1 MKRFFSIILI
11 SALTLSLLT
20 GCGTGTTKQSTS
32 TTKAAEQAAASSE
45 TITFSSDK
53 ITCSDSDVS
62 IEDNVITISKA
73 GNYTVSGSSE
83 NAQIII
89 DASDDDEVSLTL
101 SDLTLSCE
109 TSAPIYVKKAK
120 QLTVTLEDG
129 STNYLSTTDE
139 FVAID
144 DNNIDGVIF
153 SKDDLILTG
162 SGSLEID
169 SPYGHGIVTKD
180 ELTVEDGTYTM
191 TCKKHGLSGKDGI
204 RIVNGTFTLSTQKDG
219 IHTDGDLTIE
229 NGDINILESLEGL
242 EGQTITILDGNI
254 DIVSSDDGIN
264 AAGASDSSN
273 NQSSDNFENQK
284 GNAPQPPENNTT
296 DQQSDSTT
304 DNTDA
309 TADNTD
315 MQQLPQNN
323 TDGQQPPQNNS
334 DGQQPPQNDTDGQQ
348 PPELPDN
355 QQQGMEPPTDNGNG
369 FGGNAGGFD
378 MDADESCS
386 LTISGGNIHINA
398 GGDGIDS
405 NGTFTMTGGTVF
417 VEGPESNGD
426 SALDYGIS
434 ATITGGSFLA
444 IGYSGMSQNFGTDST
459 QYSYIT
465 TLKSTIEEVPSTI
478 TLTDSEGNTILT
490 QDTSKT
496 YNCVIISCPEL
507 KEGSTYT
514 LTTASTSQE
523 FTPSSEAV
531 QNN

>member
-101 SDLTLSCE
+101 SDLSLSCE

-273 NQSSDNFENQK
+273 SQSSDNFENQK
-284 GNAPQPPENNTT
+284 GNTP
-296 DQQSDSTT
+296 
-304 DNTDA
+304 
-309 TADNTD
+309 
-315 MQQLPQNN
+315 
-323 TDGQQPPQNNS
+323 QPPQNNS
-334 DGQQPPQNDTDGQQ
+334 DGQQ

-355 QQQGMEPPTDNGNG
+355 QQQGMEPPTDNGNE

-378 MDADESCS
+378 MDTDESCS
-386 LTISGGNIHINA
+386 LIISGGNIHINA

-459 QYSYIT
+459 QYSYMT
-465 TLKSTIEEVPSTI
+465 TLESTVEEVPSTI

>member
-20 GCGTGTTKQSTS
+20 GCGTGTTKQSTL
-32 TTKAAEQAAASSE
+32 TTKAAEQSAANSE

-101 SDLTLSCE
+101 SDLSLSCE

-242 EGQTITILDGNI
+242 EGQTIT
-254 DIVSSDDGIN
+254 
-264 AAGASDSSN
+264 
-273 NQSSDNFENQK
+273 
-284 GNAPQPPENNTT
+284 
-296 DQQSDSTT
+296 
-304 DNTDA
+304 
-309 TADNTD
+309 
-315 MQQLPQNN
+315 
-323 TDGQQPPQNNS
+323 
-334 DGQQPPQNDTDGQQ
+334 
-348 PPELPDN
+348 
-355 QQQGMEPPTDNGNG
+355 
-369 FGGNAGGFD
+369 
-378 MDADESCS
+378 
-386 LTISGGNIHINA
+386 
-398 GGDGIDS
+398 
-405 NGTFTMTGGTVF
+405 
-417 VEGPESNGD
+417 
-426 SALDYGIS
+426 
-434 ATITGGSFLA
+434 
-444 IGYSGMSQNFGTDST
+444 
-459 QYSYIT
+459 
-465 TLKSTIEEVPSTI
+465 
-478 TLTDSEGNTILT
+478 LTDSEGNTILT

>member
-11 SALTLSLLT
+11 STLTLSLLT

-32 TTKAAEQAAASSE
+32 TTKAAEQSAANSE

-109 TSAPIYVKKAK
+109 TSAPIYVKTAK

-273 NQSSDNFENQK
+273 SQSSDNFENQK
-284 GNAPQPPENNTT
+284 GNTP
-296 DQQSDSTT
+296 
-304 DNTDA
+304 
-309 TADNTD
+309 
-315 MQQLPQNN
+315 
-323 TDGQQPPQNNS
+323 QPPQNNS
-334 DGQQPPQNDTDGQQ
+334 DGQQ

-355 QQQGMEPPTDNGNG
+355 QQQGMEPPTDNGNE

-459 QYSYIT
+459 QYSYMT
-465 TLKSTIEEVPSTI
+465 TLESTVEEVPSTI

>member
-32 TTKAAEQAAASSE
+32 TTKAAEQSAANSE

-83 NAQIII
+83 NAQIVI

-204 RIVNGTFTLSTQKDG
+204 LIVNGTFTLSTQKDG

-229 NGDINILESLEGL
+229 NGDINILKSLEGL

-273 NQSSDNFENQK
+273 SQSSDNFENQK
-284 GNAPQPPENNTT
+284 GNAPQPPENN
-296 DQQSDSTT
+296 
-304 DNTDA
+304 
-309 TADNTD
+309 
-315 MQQLPQNN
+315 
-323 TDGQQPPQNNS
+323 
-334 DGQQPPQNDTDGQQ
+334 TDGQQ

-355 QQQGMEPPTDNGNG
+355 QQQGMEPPTDNGNE
-369 FGGNAGGFD
+369 FGGNEGGFD

-444 IGYSGMSQNFGTDST
+444 IGYS
-459 QYSYIT
+459 
-465 TLKSTIEEVPSTI
+465 
-478 TLTDSEGNTILT
+478 
-490 QDTSKT
+490 
-496 YNCVIISCPEL
+496 
-507 KEGSTYT
+507 
-514 LTTASTSQE
+514 
-523 FTPSSEAV
+523 
-531 QNN
+531 

>member
-32 TTKAAEQAAASSE
+32 TTKAAEQSAANSE

-83 NAQIII
+83 NAQIVI

-204 RIVNGTFTLSTQKDG
+204 LIVNGTFTLSTQKDG

-229 NGDINILESLEGL
+229 NGDINILKSLEGL

-273 NQSSDNFENQK
+273 SQSSDNFENQK
-284 GNAPQPPENNTT
+284 GNAPQPPENN
-296 DQQSDSTT
+296 
-304 DNTDA
+304 
-309 TADNTD
+309 
-315 MQQLPQNN
+315 
-323 TDGQQPPQNNS
+323 
-334 DGQQPPQNDTDGQQ
+334 TDGQQ

-355 QQQGMEPPTDNGNG
+355 QQQGMEPPTDNGNE

-444 IGYSGMSQNFGTDST
+444 IGYS
-459 QYSYIT
+459 
-465 TLKSTIEEVPSTI
+465 
-478 TLTDSEGNTILT
+478 
-490 QDTSKT
+490 
-496 YNCVIISCPEL
+496 
-507 KEGSTYT
+507 
-514 LTTASTSQE
+514 
-523 FTPSSEAV
+523 
-531 QNN
+531 

>member
-32 TTKAAEQAAASSE
+32 TTKAAEQSAANSE

-153 SKDDLILTG
+153 SKDNLILTG

-229 NGDINILESLEGL
+229 NGDINILKSLEGL

-273 NQSSDNFENQK
+273 SQSSDNFENQK
-284 GNAPQPPENNTT
+284 GNAPQPPENNT
-296 DQQSDSTT
+296 
-304 DNTDA
+304 
-309 TADNTD
+309 
-315 MQQLPQNN
+315 
-323 TDGQQPPQNNS
+323 G
-334 DGQQPPQNDTDGQQ
+334 GQQ

-355 QQQGMEPPTDNGNG
+355 QQQGMEPPTDNGNE

-459 QYSYIT
+459 QYSYMT
-465 TLKSTIEEVPSTI
+465 TLESTIEEVPSTI

>member
-32 TTKAAEQAAASSE
+32 TTKAAEQSAANSE

-153 SKDDLILTG
+153 SKDNLILTG

-229 NGDINILESLEGL
+229 NGDINILKSLEGL
-242 EGQTITILDGNI
+242 EGQTITVLDGNI

-273 NQSSDNFENQK
+273 SQSSDNFENQK
-284 GNAPQPPENNTT
+284 GNAPQPPENNT
-296 DQQSDSTT
+296 
-304 DNTDA
+304 
-309 TADNTD
+309 
-315 MQQLPQNN
+315 
-323 TDGQQPPQNNS
+323 G
-334 DGQQPPQNDTDGQQ
+334 GQQ

-355 QQQGMEPPTDNGNG
+355 QQQGMEPPTDNGNE

-417 VEGPESNGD
+417 VEGPESSGD

-459 QYSYIT
+459 QYSYMT
-465 TLKSTIEEVPSTI
+465 TLESTVEEVPSTI

>member
-1 MKRFFSIILI
+1 MRRFFSIILI

-273 NQSSDNFENQK
+273 SQSSDNIENQK
-284 GNAPQPPENNTT
+284 GNAPQPP
-296 DQQSDSTT
+296 
-304 DNTDA
+304 
-309 TADNTD
+309 
-315 MQQLPQNN
+315 
-323 TDGQQPPQNNS
+323 QNNS
-334 DGQQPPQNDTDGQQ
+334 DGQQ

-355 QQQGMEPPTDNGNG
+355 QQQGMEPPTDNGNE

-459 QYSYIT
+459 QYSYMT
-465 TLKSTIEEVPSTI
+465 TLESTIEEVPSTI

>member
-11 SALTLSLLT
+11 STLTLSLLT

-32 TTKAAEQAAASSE
+32 TTKAAEQSAANSE

-109 TSAPIYVKKAK
+109 TSAPIYVKTAK

-229 NGDINILESLEGL
+229 NGDINILKSLEGL

-273 NQSSDNFENQK
+273 SQSSDNFENQK
-284 GNAPQPPENNTT
+284 GNAPQPP
-296 DQQSDSTT
+296 
-304 DNTDA
+304 
-309 TADNTD
+309 
-315 MQQLPQNN
+315 
-323 TDGQQPPQNNS
+323 QNNS
-334 DGQQPPQNDTDGQQ
+334 DGQQ

-369 FGGNAGGFD
+369 LGGNAGGFD

-459 QYSYIT
+459 QYSYMT
-465 TLKSTIEEVPSTI
+465 TLESTVEEVPSTI

>member
-32 TTKAAEQAAASSE
+32 TTKAAEQSAANSE

-83 NAQIII
+83 NAQIVI

-120 QLTVTLEDG
+120 QLTVTLEDS

-162 SGSLEID
+162 SGSLKID
-169 SPYGHGIVTKD
+169 SPYGHGIVTKN

-229 NGDINILESLEGL
+229 NGDINILKSLEGL

-273 NQSSDNFENQK
+273 SQSSDNFENQK
-284 GNAPQPPENNTT
+284 GNAPQPPENNT
-296 DQQSDSTT
+296 
-304 DNTDA
+304 
-309 TADNTD
+309 
-315 MQQLPQNN
+315 
-323 TDGQQPPQNNS
+323 
-334 DGQQPPQNDTDGQQ
+334 DGQQ

-355 QQQGMEPPTDNGNG
+355 QQQGMDPPTDNGNE

-459 QYSYIT
+459 QYSYMT
-465 TLKSTIEEVPSTI
+465 TLESTVEEVPSTI

>member
-32 TTKAAEQAAASSE
+32 TTKAAEQSAANSE

-109 TSAPIYVKKAK
+109 TSAPIYVKTAK
-120 QLTVTLEDG
+120 QLTVTLKDS

-169 SPYGHGIVTKD
+169 SPYGHGIVTKN

-273 NQSSDNFENQK
+273 SQSSDNFENQK
-284 GNAPQPPENNTT
+284 GNAPQPPENN
-296 DQQSDSTT
+296 
-304 DNTDA
+304 
-309 TADNTD
+309 
-315 MQQLPQNN
+315 
-323 TDGQQPPQNNS
+323 
-334 DGQQPPQNDTDGQQ
+334 TDGQQ

-355 QQQGMEPPTDNGNG
+355 QQQGMEPPTDNGNE

-459 QYSYIT
+459 QYSYMT
-465 TLKSTIEEVPSTI
+465 TLESTIEEVPSTI

>member
-32 TTKAAEQAAASSE
+32 TTKAAEQSAANSE

-83 NAQIII
+83 NAQIVI

-169 SPYGHGIVTKD
+169 SPYGHGIVTKN

-229 NGDINILESLEGL
+229 NGDINILKSLEGL

-273 NQSSDNFENQK
+273 SQSSDNFENQK
-284 GNAPQPPENNTT
+284 GNAPQPPENN
-296 DQQSDSTT
+296 
-304 DNTDA
+304 
-309 TADNTD
+309 
-315 MQQLPQNN
+315 
-323 TDGQQPPQNNS
+323 
-334 DGQQPPQNDTDGQQ
+334 TDGQQ

-355 QQQGMEPPTDNGNG
+355 QQQGMEPPTDNGNE

-459 QYSYIT
+459 QYSYMT
-465 TLKSTIEEVPSTI
+465 TLESTIEEVPSTI

>member
-32 TTKAAEQAAASSE
+32 TTKAAEQSAANSE

-273 NQSSDNFENQK
+273 SQSSDNFENQK
-284 GNAPQPPENNTT
+284 GNAPQPP
-296 DQQSDSTT
+296 
-304 DNTDA
+304 
-309 TADNTD
+309 
-315 MQQLPQNN
+315 
-323 TDGQQPPQNNS
+323 QNNS
-334 DGQQPPQNDTDGQQ
+334 DGQQ

-355 QQQGMEPPTDNGNG
+355 QQQGMEPPTDNGNE

-417 VEGPESNGD
+417 VEGPESSGD

-459 QYSYIT
+459 QYSYMT
-465 TLKSTIEEVPSTI
+465 TLESTIEEVPSTI

>member
-32 TTKAAEQAAASSE
+32 TTKAAEQSAANSE

-153 SKDDLILTG
+153 SKDNLILTG

-229 NGDINILESLEGL
+229 NGDINILKSLEGL

-273 NQSSDNFENQK
+273 SQSSDNFENQK
-284 GNAPQPPENNTT
+284 GNAPQPPENNT
-296 DQQSDSTT
+296 
-304 DNTDA
+304 
-309 TADNTD
+309 
-315 MQQLPQNN
+315 
-323 TDGQQPPQNNS
+323 G
-334 DGQQPPQNDTDGQQ
+334 GQQ

-355 QQQGMEPPTDNGNG
+355 QQQGMEPPTDNGNE

-417 VEGPESNGD
+417 VEGPESSGD

-459 QYSYIT
+459 QYSYMT
-465 TLKSTIEEVPSTI
+465 TLESTVEEVPSTI

>member
-32 TTKAAEQAAASSE
+32 TTKAAEQSAANSE

-101 SDLTLSCE
+101 SDLSLSCE
-109 TSAPIYVKKAK
+109 TSAPIYAKKAK

-273 NQSSDNFENQK
+273 SQSSDNFENQK
-284 GNAPQPPENNTT
+284 GNTP
-296 DQQSDSTT
+296 
-304 DNTDA
+304 
-309 TADNTD
+309 
-315 MQQLPQNN
+315 
-323 TDGQQPPQNNS
+323 QPPQNNS
-334 DGQQPPQNDTDGQQ
+334 DGQQ

-355 QQQGMEPPTDNGNG
+355 QQQGMEPPTDNGNE

-459 QYSYIT
+459 QYSYMT
-465 TLKSTIEEVPSTI
+465 TLESTVEEVPSTI

>member
-32 TTKAAEQAAASSE
+32 TTKAAEQSAANSE

-53 ITCSDSDVS
+53 ITYSDSDVS

-83 NAQIII
+83 NAQIVI

-120 QLTVTLEDG
+120 QLTVTLKDS

-273 NQSSDNFENQK
+273 SQSSDNFENQK
-284 GNAPQPPENNTT
+284 GNAPQPPENN
-296 DQQSDSTT
+296 
-304 DNTDA
+304 
-309 TADNTD
+309 
-315 MQQLPQNN
+315 
-323 TDGQQPPQNNS
+323 
-334 DGQQPPQNDTDGQQ
+334 TDGQQ

-355 QQQGMEPPTDNGNG
+355 QQQGMEPPTDNGNE

-417 VEGPESNGD
+417 AEGPESNGD

-459 QYSYIT
+459 QYSYMT
-465 TLKSTIEEVPSTI
+465 TLESTIEEVPSTI

>member
-20 GCGTGTTKQSTS
+20 GCGTGTTKQSTL
-32 TTKAAEQAAASSE
+32 TTKAAEQSAANSE

-101 SDLTLSCE
+101 SDLSLSCE

-120 QLTVTLEDG
+120 QLTVTLKDS

-273 NQSSDNFENQK
+273 SQSSDNFENQK
-284 GNAPQPPENNTT
+284 GNAPQPP
-296 DQQSDSTT
+296 
-304 DNTDA
+304 
-309 TADNTD
+309 
-315 MQQLPQNN
+315 
-323 TDGQQPPQNNS
+323 QNNS
-334 DGQQPPQNDTDGQQ
+334 DGQQPPQNNSDGQQ

-355 QQQGMEPPTDNGNG
+355 QQQGMEPPTDNGNE

-459 QYSYIT
+459 QYSYMT
-465 TLKSTIEEVPSTI
+465 TLESTIEEVPSTI

>member
-32 TTKAAEQAAASSE
+32 TTKAAEQSAANSE

-83 NAQIII
+83 NAQIVI

-204 RIVNGTFTLSTQKDG
+204 LIVNGTFTLSTQKDG

-229 NGDINILESLEGL
+229 NGDINILKSLEGL

-273 NQSSDNFENQK
+273 SQSSDNFENQK
-284 GNAPQPPENNTT
+284 GNAPQPPENN
-296 DQQSDSTT
+296 
-304 DNTDA
+304 
-309 TADNTD
+309 
-315 MQQLPQNN
+315 
-323 TDGQQPPQNNS
+323 
-334 DGQQPPQNDTDGQQ
+334 TDGQQ

-355 QQQGMEPPTDNGNG
+355 QQQGMEPPTDNGNE

-459 QYSYIT
+459 QYSYMT
-465 TLKSTIEEVPSTI
+465 TLESTIEEVPSTI

>member
-32 TTKAAEQAAASSE
+32 TTKAAEQSAANSE

-83 NAQIII
+83 NAQIVI

-169 SPYGHGIVTKD
+169 SPYGHGIVTKN

-229 NGDINILESLEGL
+229 NGDINILKSLEGL

-273 NQSSDNFENQK
+273 SQSSDNFENQK
-284 GNAPQPPENNTT
+284 GNAPQPP
-296 DQQSDSTT
+296 
-304 DNTDA
+304 
-309 TADNTD
+309 
-315 MQQLPQNN
+315 
-323 TDGQQPPQNNS
+323 QNNS
-334 DGQQPPQNDTDGQQ
+334 DGQQPPQNNSDGQQ

-355 QQQGMEPPTDNGNG
+355 QQQGMEPPTDNGNE

-459 QYSYIT
+459 QYSYMT
-465 TLKSTIEEVPSTI
+465 TLESTIEEVPSTI

>member
-32 TTKAAEQAAASSE
+32 TTKAAEQSAANSE

-109 TSAPIYVKKAK
+109 TSAPIYVKTAK

-219 IHTDGDLTIE
+219 IHTDGNLTIE

-273 NQSSDNFENQK
+273 SQSSDNFENQK
-284 GNAPQPPENNTT
+284 GNAP
-296 DQQSDSTT
+296 
-304 DNTDA
+304 
-309 TADNTD
+309 
-315 MQQLPQNN
+315 
-323 TDGQQPPQNNS
+323 
-334 DGQQPPQNDTDGQQ
+334 Q

-355 QQQGMEPPTDNGNG
+355 QQQGMEPPTDNGNK

-459 QYSYIT
+459 QYSYMT
-465 TLKSTIEEVPSTI
+465 TLESTIEDVPSTI

>member
-1 MKRFFSIILI
+1 MKKFFSIILI

-20 GCGTGTTKQSTS
+20 GCGTITTKQSTS
-32 TTKAAEQAAASSE
+32 TTKATEQSAASSE

-242 EGQTITILDGNI
+242 EGQTVTILDGNI

-264 AAGASDSSN
+264 AASASDSSSS
-273 NQSSDNFENQK
+273 QSSDNFENQK
-284 GNAPQPPENNTT
+284 GNAPQPP
-296 DQQSDSTT
+296 
-304 DNTDA
+304 
-309 TADNTD
+309 
-315 MQQLPQNN
+315 
-323 TDGQQPPQNNS
+323 QNNS
-334 DGQQPPQNDTDGQQ
+334 DGQQPPQNNTDGQQ

-444 IGYSGMSQNFGTDST
+444 IGYSGMAQNFGTDST
-459 QYSYIT
+459 QYSYMT
-465 TLKSTIEEVPSTI
+465 TLESTVEEVPSTI

-523 FTPSSEAV
+523 FIPSSEAV

>member
-32 TTKAAEQAAASSE
+32 TTKAVEQSAANSE

-83 NAQIII
+83 NAQIVI

-101 SDLTLSCE
+101 SDLSLSCE

-273 NQSSDNFENQK
+273 SQSSDNFENQK
-284 GNAPQPPENNTT
+284 GNAP
-296 DQQSDSTT
+296 
-304 DNTDA
+304 
-309 TADNTD
+309 
-315 MQQLPQNN
+315 
-323 TDGQQPPQNNS
+323 QPPQNNS

-355 QQQGMEPPTDNGNG
+355 QQQGMEPPTDNGNE

-459 QYSYIT
+459 QYSYMT
-465 TLKSTIEEVPSTI
+465 TLESTIEEVPSTI

>member
-20 GCGTGTTKQSTS
+20 GCGTGTTKQSTL
-32 TTKAAEQAAASSE
+32 TTKAAEQSAANSE

-101 SDLTLSCE
+101 SDLSLSCE

-162 SGSLEID
+162 SGRLEID
-169 SPYGHGIVTKD
+169 SPYGHGIVTKN

-273 NQSSDNFENQK
+273 SQSSDNIENQK
-284 GNAPQPPENNTT
+284 GNAPQPP
-296 DQQSDSTT
+296 
-304 DNTDA
+304 
-309 TADNTD
+309 
-315 MQQLPQNN
+315 
-323 TDGQQPPQNNS
+323 QNNS
-334 DGQQPPQNDTDGQQ
+334 DGQQ

-355 QQQGMEPPTDNGNG
+355 QQQGMEPPTDNGNE

-459 QYSYIT
+459 QYSYMT
-465 TLKSTIEEVPSTI
+465 TLESTIEEVPSTI

>member
-32 TTKAAEQAAASSE
+32 TTKAAEQSAANSE

-83 NAQIII
+83 NAQIVI
-89 DASDDDEVSLTL
+89 DASDDEVSLTL

-273 NQSSDNFENQK
+273 SQSSDNFENQK
-284 GNAPQPPENNTT
+284 GNTP
-296 DQQSDSTT
+296 
-304 DNTDA
+304 
-309 TADNTD
+309 
-315 MQQLPQNN
+315 
-323 TDGQQPPQNNS
+323 QPPQNNS
-334 DGQQPPQNDTDGQQ
+334 DGQQ

-355 QQQGMEPPTDNGNG
+355 QQQGMEPPTDNGNE

-459 QYSYIT
+459 QYSYMT
-465 TLKSTIEEVPSTI
+465 TLESTVEEVPSTI

>member
-32 TTKAAEQAAASSE
+32 TTKAAEQSAANSE

-83 NAQIII
+83 NAQIVI
-89 DASDDDEVSLTL
+89 DASDDEVSLTL

-273 NQSSDNFENQK
+273 SQSSDNFENQK
-284 GNAPQPPENNTT
+284 GNAPQPP
-296 DQQSDSTT
+296 
-304 DNTDA
+304 
-309 TADNTD
+309 
-315 MQQLPQNN
+315 
-323 TDGQQPPQNNS
+323 QNNS
-334 DGQQPPQNDTDGQQ
+334 DGQQ

-355 QQQGMEPPTDNGNG
+355 QQQGMEPPTDNGNE

-386 LTISGGNIHINA
+386 LTISEGNIHINA

-434 ATITGGSFLA
+434 STITGGSFLA

-459 QYSYIT
+459 QYSYMT
-465 TLKSTIEEVPSTI
+465 TLESTIEEVPSTI

>member
-32 TTKAAEQAAASSE
+32 TTKAAEQSAANSE

-273 NQSSDNFENQK
+273 SQSSDNFENQK
-284 GNAPQPPENNTT
+284 GNAPQPPENN
-296 DQQSDSTT
+296 S
-304 DNTDA
+304 
-309 TADNTD
+309 
-315 MQQLPQNN
+315 
-323 TDGQQPPQNNS
+323 
-334 DGQQPPQNDTDGQQ
+334 DGQQ

-355 QQQGMEPPTDNGNG
+355 QQQGMEPPTDNGNE

-459 QYSYIT
+459 QYSYMT
-465 TLKSTIEEVPSTI
+465 TLESTIEEVPSTI
-478 TLTDSEGNTILT
+478 TLTDSEGNTVLT